1 MTKNDISSDDP
12 GTSVTKKPYE
22 KPAFRYEQIF
32 VTTALTCGKVSPSTQ
47 GQCGPNPSAS

>member
-32 VTTALTCGKVSPSTQ
+32 VTTALTCGKDVQ
-47 GQCGPNPSAS
+47 QCLHQLNNY